1 MGNFKD
7 KAKAATASC
16 TLMENRTK
24 ISTEELITKY
34 PEGVTIIAFDFLT
47 GDNGKYPVC
56 IFKENENECFFGG
69 SALTDICTSW
79 LDGYDTPEQASADLR
94 ESGGVKIK
102 FIKSKT
108 KNNRN
113 FIKCEVVD

>member
-16 TLMENRTK
+16 VLMENRTK
-24 ISTEELITKY
+24 ISTEELITRY
-34 PEGVTIIAFDFLT
+34 PEGVTITAFDFLT

-56 IFKENENECFFGG
+56 LFKENDNECFFGG
-69 SALTDICTSW
+69 SALTEICISW
-79 LDGYDTPEQASADLR
+79 MDGYTTTEQCSTDLGA
-94 ESGGVKIK
+94 SGGVKIK

-108 KNNRN
+108 KNRRD

>member
-1 MGNFKD
+1 MGNFKE
-7 KAKAATASC
+7 KAKAATATC
-16 TLMENRTK
+16 KLMEDRTK
-24 ISTEELITKY
+24 ISTEELVTKY
-34 PEGVTIIAFDFLT
+34 PDGVTIIAFDFLT

-56 IFKENENECFFGG
+56 LFKENNHECFFGG
-69 SALTDICTSW
+69 SGLTEICNAW
-79 LDGYDTPEQASADLR
+79 MDGYDTPDQASTDLW

-102 FIKSKT
+102 FIKTKT